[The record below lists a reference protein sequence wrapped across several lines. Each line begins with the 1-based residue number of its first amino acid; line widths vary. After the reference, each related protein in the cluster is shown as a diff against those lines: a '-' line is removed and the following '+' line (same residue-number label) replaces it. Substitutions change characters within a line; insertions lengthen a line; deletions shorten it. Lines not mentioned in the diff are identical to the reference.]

1 MIKRY
6 VLLIILVTIVSV
18 LVNAN
23 KQPEENQ
30 TTAKMIKE
38 VYITKK
44 SVNNVIDSLSEALGQ
59 PSKLRIERGAQQVAN
74 LWREQDGTAQEYE
87 SFCVGNFVADE
98 ASLTQLFNKLERNFE
113 LLNGYFHKIDLKLKE
128 PLQLEGPAI
137 EPIDMMFGGYDVSAH
152 LNDDMYS
159 SKIAFITAL
168 NFPFYS
174 LEEKTKLG
182 DSWSRQE
189 WAFARLG
196 DRFISRVPAELQ
208 QHISRT
214 LTNADAY
221 ISDYNIYM
229 GHLLNEE
236 GEKLFPEDMKLISH
250 WGLRDELKSNYADNE
265 NGLEKQR
272 MVYKVMQ
279 RIVDQ
284 TIPQQV
290 INSGAYDWDIENNQ
304 VYDSEGKKA
313 AATPEPNTRYEVFLE
328 NFRAMKQLDP
338 YSVHYPTQLSR
349 AFDETMEVPQ
359 KDVEKLFV
367 NLLSSPI
374 VKEVAAF
381 IESRLGRPLEPFDIW
396 YNGFKSRGGVPEEEL
411 TAITSAKYPNAAAVE
426 ADLPRMLHDLG
437 WEKDKANE
445 IASLIV
451 VDASRGAGHAWGASM
466 RNDKA
471 HLRTRIGEE
480 GMDYKGYNIAVH
492 EFGHN
497 VEQTISMNDVD
508 YYMLN
513 GVPNTSFTEAIAFL
527 FQKRDMELLGLQQSN
542 PNDDYYLALDNF
554 WSSFEIMG
562 VSLVDIQVW
571 EWMYA
576 HPDATPAQLKEA
588 VISIAKDVWNTYYAD
603 VLGGHDE
610 TLLGIYSHMIDYPL
624 YLPNY
629 PMGHLIDFQIEQQVK
644 DKNMANEIERILTQG
659 RIIPQLWMKRAV
671 GQEISIEQ
679 LLNATKDALRALK

>member
-6 VLLIILVTIVSV
+6 VLLIV
-18 LVNAN
+18 LVMFIPVLMNASKALIETQN
-23 KQPEENQ
+23 ATQMKDEIFISEQN
-30 TTAKMIKE
+30 
-38 VYITKK
+38 VR
-44 SVNNVIDSLSEALGQ
+44 NVIDSLSKSTTASNLF
-59 PSKLRIERGAQQVAN
+59 RIERGAQQVAD
-74 LWREQDGTAQEYE
+74 LWRHQDGTAQDYE
-87 SFCVGNFVADE
+87 AFCVENFVTDSV
-98 ASLTQLFNKLERNFE
+98 SLSQLFNKLERNFE
-113 LLNGYFHKIDLKLKE
+113 LFNGYFHKIDLKLKE
-128 PLQLEGPAI
+128 PLQLEGAEI
-137 EPIDMMFGGYDVSAH
+137 QPIDMMFGGYDVSAH

-159 SKIAFITAL
+159 SKIAFVTAL
-168 NFPFYS
+168 NFPFFS
-174 LEEKTKLG
+174 LDEKTELG
-182 DSWSRQE
+182 NDWTRQE
-189 WAFARLG
+189 WAYARMG
-196 DRFISRVPAELQ
+196 DRFISRVPAQLQ

-229 GHLLNEE
+229 GQLLNEE
-236 GEKLFPEDMKLISH
+236 GAKLFPEDMKLITH
-250 WGLRDELKSNYADNE
+250 WGLRDELKSNYADTKD
-265 NGLEKQR
+265 GLEKQR

-284 TIPQQV
+284 TIPKQV
-290 INSGAYDWDIENNQ
+290 INDGAYEWDVKNNKLFA
-304 VYDSEGKKA
+304 DGKEVT
-313 AATPEPNTRYEVFLE
+313 ATAELDKRYEVFLE
-328 NFRAMKQLDP
+328 NFHAMKQLDP
-338 YSVHYPTQLSR
+338 YSTHYPTQLAR
-349 AFDETMEVPQ
+349 AFDATMEVPQ
-359 KDVEKLFV
+359 KDVEKLFTD
-367 NLLSSPI
+367 LLSSPM

-396 YNGFKSRGGVPEEEL
+396 YNGFKSGGGVPEDEL
-411 TAITSAKYPNAAAVE
+411 TAMTSKNYPNAEALE

-437 WEKDKANE
+437 WTAEKAKE
-445 IASLIV
+445 ITSLIT

-471 HLRTRIGEE
+471 HLRTRIGEN

-497 VEQTISMNDVD
+497 VEQTLTLNDID
-508 YYMLN
+508 YYMLS

-527 FQKRDMELLGLQQSN
+527 FQKRDLDLLGLKQTN
-542 PNDDYYLALDNF
+542 PHDDYYLALDNF

-576 HPDATPAQLKEA
+576 NPEGTPAQLKEA
-588 VISIAKDVWNTYYAD
+588 VISIAKDVWNTYYASI
-603 VLGGHDE
+603 LGGKDE

-644 DKNMANEIERILTQG
+644 SKNMANEVERMLMQG
-659 RIIPQLWMKRAV
+659 SIIPQLWMKGAV
-671 GQEISIEQ
+671 GREISIEP
-679 LLNATKDALRALK
+679 LLKSTEEAMEALR